1 MAKVRGGFFLLS
13 ITVFLSLCGY
23 VAFLFILGVIV
34 QRNNR
39 IAALFQNPVVYSL
52 SLCVYC
58 TAWTFY
64 GSIGLAANSGILF
77 LAIYIGPTLALL
89 MLPRFHRRLFRMKER
104 YHITSIADLIS
115 IQYGKS
121 ASLAAIVTVVALAGI
136 VPYIALQLKA
146 VVNSFNVLTASDY
159 GYVNVNLDLILVG
172 ILVGFTILVGSQ
184 RLDPT
189 RRHPG
194 LIAAISVD
202 AVVKLVI
209 FITAGTCIVCVIGDG
224 FVNVLRNFNDSQVA
238 VVLGDRMQAP
248 GYYLQWVTYLLLSM
262 SAIVLLPRQ
271 FHVTIVENSHQRYF
285 KTALWLFPLY
295 LLAINL
301 LVLPV
306 AMVGLLE
313 GYHSSMA
320 DMFLLILP
328 GDANMLWLE
337 FLVFIGGFSA
347 AISMIIISS
356 LAMSIMIT
364 NHLVLPVVN
373 RISGF
378 DMLKRQL
385 LKIRW
390 AVVAL
395 FIYSGYL
402 FAGLVGESYML
413 VDIGI
418 VSFAAIFQFVPAVAG
433 GVLWEGGT
441 KQGARIGIAGGFL
454 VWVYML
460 LVPTMAESGIISM
473 SLVDHGPFGIQL
485 LRPVAF
491 LGLDVL
497 EKLPHSVFWSLL
509 VNTGLFVICSF
520 FSRKDEY
527 EKRIALDFSGRGVD
541 VYSVKNFTNTQA
553 CLLIDIDIKRPIL
566 VQLLSDYY
574 KTYEAEEYVQGVLNS
589 HEMNIRKLIS
599 VEEYAKICT
608 EIESLLAGSVGSATA
623 HRVMGKADL
632 YTEEEMEELSRYY
645 GEVIANLRLSPEDLK
660 RRIDYYRERDTLLT
674 KFADDL
680 SVKIEELQY
689 EIEQRVN
696 AEEQLISSLAE
707 KEVLLKEIHHR
718 VKNNMQ
724 IITSLLG
731 LQMRNMDDTG
741 DRELFR
747 ESQERIYAMALVH
760 EKLYQSDN
768 LAIIDFADYIKGLI
782 NEYRKSY
789 EKVSHRV
796 VFNVVVE
803 DVKLSIDEAIP
814 CGLIINE
821 LITNSLKHAF
831 PHSREGNIHILFQNA
846 DTDSYLLRISDDGC
860 GFPENVFIEDSVS
873 MGFQLVRALVNQ
885 LNATITV
892 ESDNGATFT
901 ISIPA

>member
-1 MAKVRGGFFLLS
+1 MSS
-13 ITVFLSLCGY
+13 ITVLLSLCGY
-23 VAFLFILGVIV
+23 AALLLLLGIVV
-34 QRNNR
+34 QRNDR

-64 GSIGLAANSGILF
+64 GSIGLAANSGFLF

-89 MLPRFHRRLFRMKER
+89 MLPRFHRRLFRLKER

-121 ASLAAIVTVVALAGI
+121 ASLAAIVTVVAFAGI

-172 ILVGFTILVGSQ
+172 ILAGFTILAGSQ

-209 FITAGTCIVCVIGDG
+209 FITAGTFIVCVIGDG

-238 VVLGDRMQAP
+238 AVLQNRIQAP
-248 GYYLQWVTYLLLSM
+248 GYYLQWMTYLLLSM

-271 FHVTIVENSHQRYF
+271 FHVTIVENSHQRHF

-301 LVLPV
+301 LVFPV

-313 GYHSSMA
+313 GYPSSMA
-320 DMFLLILP
+320 DMFLLIMP

-373 RISGF
+373 RIRGF

-390 AVVAL
+390 VVVAL

-441 KQGARIGIAGGFL
+441 RKGAGMGIAGGFL
-454 VWVYML
+454 VWIYML

-473 SLVDHGPFGIQL
+473 SLVTHGPFGIQL
-485 LRPVAF
+485 LCPVAF
-491 LGLDVL
+491 LGLDSL
-497 EKLPHSVFWSLL
+497 GKLPHAVFWSLL
-509 VNTGLFVICSF
+509 VNAGLFVICSL
-520 FSRKDEY
+520 FSRRDEY
-527 EKRIALDFSGRGVD
+527 EKGRALNYSGREDDGFPVE
-541 VYSVKNFTNTQA
+541 NFINAPA
-553 CLLIDIDIKRPIL
+553 CLLIDIDTKRPIL
-566 VQLLSDYY
+566 VQLLSDYC
-574 KTYEAEEYVQGVLNS
+574 KTSEAEEHAGKVLNS
-589 HEMNIRKLIS
+589 HGMNFRKLIS
-599 VEEYAKICT
+599 VEEFARICT
-608 EIESLLAGSVGSATA
+608 AIESVLAGLVGSATA
-623 HRVMGKADL
+623 HRVMSNAEL
-632 YTEEEMEELSRYY
+632 YTEQEMEELSRYY

-680 SVKIEELQY
+680 SVKIKELQY

-696 AEEQLISSLAE
+696 AEDQLKSSLAE
-707 KEVLLKEIHHR
+707 KDVLLKEIHHR

-731 LQMRNMDDTG
+731 LQMRNMDDAG

-782 NEYRKSY
+782 SEYRKSY
-789 EKVSHRV
+789 ENVTHKVA
-796 VFNVVVE
+796 FNVEVE
-803 DVKLSIDEAIP
+803 EVKLTIDEAIP

-831 PHSREGNIHILFQNA
+831 PQTHEGRVDILFQKAGNGN
-846 DTDSYLLRISDDGC
+846 YLLRIADDGC
-860 GFPENVFIEDSVS
+860 GFPENTFMEDSIS
-873 MGFQLVRALVNQ
+873 MGFQLVRALVKQ
-885 LNATITV
+885 LNASITV
-892 ESDNGATFT
+892 ESDKGTIFT
-901 ISIPA
+901 ILIPA

>member
-1 MAKVRGGFFLLS
+1 MSS
-13 ITVFLSLCGY
+13 ITVLLALCGY
-23 VAFLFILGVIV
+23 AAFLFILGVTV

-89 MLPRFHRRLFRMKER
+89 LLPRFHRHLFRLKER
-104 YHITSIADLIS
+104 YHITSVADLVS
-115 IQYGKS
+115 IRYGKS
-121 ASLAAIVTVVALAGI
+121 ASLAAIVTVVAFAGI
-136 VPYIALQLKA
+136 VPYIALQLRA
-146 VVNSFNVLTASDY
+146 VVDSFNVLTAGDY
-159 GYVNVNLDLILVG
+159 GHVNVNLDLILVC
-172 ILVGFTILVGSQ
+172 ILVVFTILVGSQ

-194 LIAAISVD
+194 VIAAISVD

-224 FVNVLRNFNDSQVA
+224 FVNVLRNFNDSQAA
-238 VVLGDRMQAP
+238 VDLQNKMQASDH
-248 GYYLQWVTYLLLSM
+248 YLQWVTYLMLSM

-271 FHVTIVENSHQRYF
+271 FHVTIVENSRQRHF
-285 KTALWLFPLY
+285 RTALWLFPLY

-313 GYHSSMA
+313 GYPSSMA

-373 RISGF
+373 RIRGF
-378 DMLKRQL
+378 DLLKRQL

-402 FAGLVGESYML
+402 FAGLVNKSYML

-441 KQGARIGIAGGFL
+441 KKGARMGIAGGFL

-460 LVPTMAESGIISM
+460 LLPTMAESGIISM
-473 SLVDHGPFGIQL
+473 SLVTNGPFGIQL

-497 EKLPHSVFWSLL
+497 EKLPHAVFWSLL
-509 VNTGLFVICSF
+509 VNAGLFVICSI
-520 FSRKDEY
+520 FSSQGDY
-527 EKRIALDFSGRGVD
+527 EKRTVVDFSGRGVD
-541 VYSVKNFTNTQA
+541 VYSVANYTNAPA
-553 CLLIDIDIKRPIL
+553 CLLVDINMKRPLL

-574 KTYEAEEYVQGVLNS
+574 KTYEAEEYVGEVLNS
-589 HEMNIRKLIS
+589 YDRNIRRLIS
-599 VEEYAKICT
+599 VEEYAMICT
-608 EIESLLAGSVGSATA
+608 EIESVLAGLVGSATA
-623 HRVMGKADL
+623 HSVMSKADL
-632 YTEEEMEELSRYY
+632 YTDEEMEELSRYY
-645 GEVIANLRLSPEDLK
+645 GEVIANLRLRPEDLK
-660 RRIDYYRERDTLLT
+660 RRIDYYRERDSLLT
-674 KFADDL
+674 KYADDL
-680 SVKIEELQY
+680 TEKINELRH
-689 EIEQRVN
+689 EIEQRQKMEN
-696 AEEQLISSLAE
+696 RLNMSLQE
-707 KEVLLKEIHHR
+707 KEVLIKEIHHR

-731 LQMRNMDDTG
+731 LQMRNMDDSA

-768 LAIIDFADYIKGLI
+768 LANIDFADYIKGLI

-789 EKVSHRV
+789 GKVAHKIA
-796 VFNVVVE
+796 FNVVV
-803 DVKLSIDEAIP
+803 DNVKLCIDEAIP

-821 LITNSLKHAF
+821 LITNALKHAF
-831 PHSREGNIHILFQNA
+831 PDKDEGHIDILFQN
-846 DTDSYLLRISDDGC
+846 TDDGSYLLRISDDGR
-860 GFPENVFIEDSVS
+860 GFPGNVFMDDSIS

-885 LNATITV
+885 LNASIDV
-892 ESDNGATFT
+892 ESGNGATFT
-901 ISIPA
+901 IIIPA

>member
-1 MAKVRGGFFLLS
+1 LFSS
-13 ITVFLSLCGY
+13 ITVLLSLCGY
-23 VAFLFILGVIV
+23 AAFLLILGVIV

-89 MLPRFHRRLFRMKER
+89 LLPRFHRRLFRLKER
-104 YHITSIADLIS
+104 DHITSIADLIS

-121 ASLAAIVTVVALAGI
+121 ASLAAIVTIVALAGI

-146 VVNSFNVLTASDY
+146 VVSSFDVLTASDY
-159 GYVNVNLDLILVG
+159 GYVNVNLDLILVV

-184 RLDPT
+184 KLDPT

-209 FITAGTCIVCVIGDG
+209 FITAGTFIVCVIGDG
-224 FVNVLRNFNDSQVA
+224 FMNVLRNFRDSQEA
-238 VVLGDRMQAP
+238 VELQNRMQAP
-248 GYYLQWVTYLLLSM
+248 GYYLQWMTYLLLSM

-271 FHVTIVENSHQRYF
+271 FHVTIVENSKQRHF

-306 AMVGLLE
+306 AMTGLLE
-313 GYHSSMA
+313 GYPSSMA

-337 FLVFIGGFSA
+337 FMVFIGGFSA

-373 RISGF
+373 RIRGF
-378 DMLKRQL
+378 DMFKRQL

-390 AVVAL
+390 GVVAL

-402 FAGLVGESYML
+402 FADLVGQSYML

-433 GVLWEGGT
+433 GVIWGGGT
-441 KQGARIGIAGGFL
+441 KKGARMGIAGGFL
-454 VWVYML
+454 VWIYML
-460 LVPTMAESGIISM
+460 LLPTMAESGVISM
-473 SLVDHGPFGIQL
+473 SLVTDGPFGIQL

-491 LGLDVL
+491 LGLDAL
-497 EKLPHSVFWSLL
+497 GKLPHAVFWSLL
-509 VNTGLFVICSF
+509 VNAGLFVICSLF
-520 FSRKDEY
+520 PRRDEY
-527 EKRIALDFSGRGVD
+527 EKRTAVDFSGRGDD
-541 VYSVKNFTNTQA
+541 VYSVENFINAPA
-553 CLLIDIDIKRPIL
+553 CLLIDIDMKKPIL
-566 VQLLSDYY
+566 VQLLSDYC
-574 KTYEAEEYVQGVLNS
+574 KTSEAEEHVRNVLNS
-589 HEMNIRKLIS
+589 HGINFRKLIS
-599 VEEYAKICT
+599 VEEFSRICT
-608 EIESLLAGSVGSATA
+608 EIESVLAGLVGSATA
-623 HRVMGKADL
+623 HRVMSNTDL
-632 YTEEEMEELSRYY
+632 YTDQELEELSRYY

-680 SVKIEELQY
+680 TEKIRELQH
-689 EIEQRVN
+689 EIEQRQQV
-696 AEEQLISSLAE
+696 EDRLKMSLQE

-731 LQMRNMDDTG
+731 LQMRNMNDAG

-789 EKVSHRV
+789 ENVSHKV
-796 VFNVVVE
+796 TFNVVVE

-831 PHSREGNIHILFQNA
+831 RHSQEGHIDILFQNA
-846 DTDSYLLRISDDGC
+846 DTDSYLLRIADDGC
-860 GFPENVFIEDSVS
+860 GFPENVYIEDSVS
-873 MGFQLVRALVNQ
+873 MGFQLVRALIKQ
-885 LNATITV
+885 LNAAITV
-892 ESDNGATFT
+892 ESDKGATFT
-901 ISIPA
+901 IIIPA